1 MADVDFGRHAY
12 LLEPEPAPVRTP
24 APSNALAAFLA
35 DAERRSAL
43 SRQERLL
50 IVDQAIVLLEMTYVH
65 LPMKR
70 AVHAVDPVQELRR
83 YRFYLAECPEHC
95 LGSSLAFHRRMLQV
109 FGSLRDLHTVYTLP
123 RPYKDCTAYLP
134 FLVEQCVGP
143 DQTEQFI
150 VTRMVMKG
158 EVSTPLEG
166 EGLFEPGVELLH
178 WNGVPIRRVIELNG
192 EQQAGSNPDAQFAR
206 GLDNLTIRPLGTSP
220 PPDEDWIDLEFRT
233 ASGHVGTHRT
243 RWLVDKATS
252 AAVTSA
258 LSKASSQE
266 RISVDIKRTRVCAM
280 KKKLYGGPAQ
290 SLIGSIDDS
299 LYAVARQVDG
309 RELAYIRLFSF
320 EVTDHDRFVR
330 QVARLITKPA
340 FPQDGLILD
349 VRGNPGGNIRAA
361 ESLLQ
366 LFTPRRIQPE
376 TFEFINT
383 PLNYELCRSAP
394 ENWNLQ
400 RWVPSMRDAVLTGA
414 AYSAG
419 LPLTLDESCN
429 RLGQVYYGPVVLI
442 TDALSYSATD
452 MFAAGF
458 QDNEVGVVLGTNA
471 NTGAGGAN
479 VWMLEDLRRA
489 QAKGRGPAF
498 RRLPKGV
505 DMCVAVRRS
514 SRVGANAGVLLEEFG
529 VEPDRVHHMTRED
542 ILGQNDALVAE
553 AASIIRSRPMWTLS
567 VEPLV
572 VAAGRAIAVR
582 ATSTMPRGSKAL
594 PMARV
599 EVYADGR
606 LRRSIDARDGAVR
619 TTRVALGKALAAKR
633 SVAVEVHALDADGRR
648 VAYRRLN
655 V

>member
-1 MADVDFGRHAY
+1 MADVDLGRRAY
-12 LLEPEPAPVRTP
+12 LLEPEPAPVPTP
-24 APSNALAAFLA
+24 APSNAVAAFLA
-35 DAERRSAL
+35 DAERRAAL
-43 SRQERLL
+43 SRQERLR

-95 LGSSLAFHRRMLQV
+95 LGSSIGFHRRMLQV

-150 VTRMVMKG
+150 VTRVATTG

-166 EGLFEPGVELLH
+166 EALFEPGVELLH

-192 EQQAGSNPDAQFAR
+192 ETQAGSNPDAQFAR

-233 ASGHVGTHRT
+233 ASGIVGTHRT
-243 RWLVDKATS
+243 HWLVDKATS

-258 LSKASSQE
+258 LAKASSEQ

-280 KKKLYGGPAQ
+280 KKKLYGAPMQ

-299 LYAVARQVDG
+299 LYATVRQVDG
-309 RELAYIRLFSF
+309 QRLAYIRLFSF
-320 EVTDHDRFVR
+320 DVADHDRFVR

-340 FPQDGLILD
+340 FPQDGLVLD

-366 LFTPRRIQPE
+366 LFSPRRIQPE

-394 ENWNLQ
+394 ESWNLQ
-400 RWVPSMRDAVLTGA
+400 RWVPSMRDAALTGA
-414 AYSAG
+414 SYSAG

-429 RLGQVYYGPVVLI
+429 RLGQVYNGPVLLI

-458 QDNEVGVVLGTNA
+458 QDNEVGVVLGTSA

-479 VWMLEDLRRA
+479 VWMLEDLKRA
-489 QAKGRGPAF
+489 QASGRRSAF
-498 RRLPKGV
+498 QPLPNGG
-505 DMCVAVRRS
+505 DMCVAMRRS
-514 SRVGANAGVLLEEFG
+514 SRVGVNAGVLLEEFG
-529 VEPDRVHHMTRED
+529 VEPDRVHQMTRDD

-553 AASIIRSRPMWTLS
+553 AAAIIRSRPMWTL
-567 VEPLV
+567 
-572 VAAGRAIAVR
+572 AVR
-582 ATSTMPRGSKAL
+582 PLSTSDGRTITVCAESRLPRGSTAQ
-594 PMARV
+594 PIDRV
-599 EVYADGR
+599 EVYLNGR
-606 LRRSIDARDGAVR
+606 LRTSVDARDGVVR
-619 TTRVALGKALAAKR
+619 TTRVSLGQATEAKR
-633 SVAVEVHALDADGRR
+633 KAAVEVLALDADGAR
-648 VAYRRLN
+648 VACRRLTI
-655 V
+655 